1 MNKFLSLF
9 NTAVFAAVLC
19 IILGISASWASS
31 PSHSTLNSEGKSITP
46 SPHLRETSLQ
56 LGKHSYLLE
65 VTQTPEEAQ
74 LGLMGRKTLPV
85 GSGMLFTFFPPEPV
99 KFWMRH
105 TLIPLDMIFVADSK
119 IIHIQEAAPP
129 CPEKLGERCPTYG
142 PDTLV
147 DYVIEL
153 PAHTVHKDG
162 IKVGMLIGKKS

>member
-9 NTAVFAAVLC
+9 TAAVLC
-19 IILGISASWASS
+19 LIFGISASWASS
-31 PSHSTLNSEGKSITP
+31 PSHSTPETDGASVTP
-46 SPHLRETSLQ
+46 SPHLRESILQ
-56 LGKHSYLLE
+56 IGKRSYLLE

-74 LGLMGRKTLPV
+74 LGLMGRKILPA

-105 TLIPLDMIFVADSK
+105 TIIPLDMIFIADSK

-142 PDTLV
+142 TDTLV

>member
-9 NTAVFAAVLC
+9 NTAVFGAVLC
-19 IILGISASWASS
+19 IIVGISASWASS
-31 PSHSTLNSEGKSITP
+31 PSPSLIGKEGAGVTP
-46 SPHLRETSLQ
+46 SPHLRETNLQ
-56 LGKHSYLLE
+56 IGKHSYLLE

-74 LGLMGRKTLPV
+74 LGLMGRKVLP
-85 GSGMLFTFFPPEPV
+85 SRTGMLFTFFPPEPV
-99 KFWMRH
+99 RFWMRH
-105 TLIPLDMIFVADSK
+105 TIIPLDMLFVTNSK

-142 PDTLV
+142 PDTMV

-162 IKVGMLIGKKS
+162 IKVGMTIGKKP